1 MTFFILFSNADES
14 CSVFYGPDKYSPLSL
29 GVCDVGSSSCRC
41 TQGKYQLGSTR
52 GQLFPIRISSNKTR
66 TRSKMKKRIKKFSLR
81 PRDRNGVTEQ
91 KQTNNKTNTNDK
103 LPKKDRLK
111 LTFRDPKN

>member
-52 GQLFPIRISSNKTR
+52 GQLFPISISSKKTR
-66 TRSKMKKRIKKFSLR
+66 TRSKMKTEDKKFSLR
-81 PRDRNGVTEQ
+81 PRDGNGVTDQ
-91 KQTNNKTNTNDK
+91 KQKNNKTNTTNYLRRTD
-103 LPKKDRLK
+103 
-111 LTFRDPKN
+111 